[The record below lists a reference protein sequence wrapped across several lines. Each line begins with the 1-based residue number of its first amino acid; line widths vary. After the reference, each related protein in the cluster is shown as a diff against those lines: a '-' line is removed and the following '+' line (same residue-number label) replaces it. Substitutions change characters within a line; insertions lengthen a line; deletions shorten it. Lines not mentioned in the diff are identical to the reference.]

1 MRISDEIKLDTN
13 ITFTLTD
20 MRGKVTEKRT
30 HNVYLNY
37 GRDWLLKLMCYA
49 AVGGPPAVLENNR
62 VCYMGIGIG
71 GDKQIS
77 TIPPTVDAR
86 YPGTNVQSGTDVTV
100 QYLERP
106 VCVNE
111 VGALDYWLQEITHAS
126 TAFNATPPPYFVK
139 FICKFGP
146 TDISYAPYY
155 IVPMSEIGLF
165 EYGQVGLVEE
175 PYANVYPGP
184 AGRPQ
189 PISYAT
195 FYSLNKTA
203 GVSLSVEWSLRITT

>member
-1 MRISDEIKLDTN
+1 MKISDGIKILTN

-20 MRGKVTEKRT
+20 LEGKVTEKQT

-37 GRDWLLKLMCYA
+37 GRDWLLKLMCYNA
-49 AVGGPPAVLENNR
+49 PGPPAVLENNR

-71 GDKQIS
+71 GDKQVS
-77 TIPPTVDAR
+77 TIPPQVDTD
-86 YPGTNVQSGTDVTV
+86 YYGTNVQSGMDVTV

-106 VCVNE
+106 VRVKE
-111 VGALDYWLQEITHAS
+111 VGALDYWLQEIVHPPT
-126 TAFNATPPPYFVK
+126 FNATPPPYFVK
-139 FICKFGP
+139 FICNFGA
-146 TDISYAPYY
+146 TEISYAPYY
-155 IVPMSEIGLF
+155 VVPMSEIGLF

-189 PISYAT
+189 PIAYAT
-195 FYSLNKTA
+195 FYTLNKTA
-203 GVSLSVEWSLRITT
+203 GVELSVEWQLRITA